1 MFCLFKYSIKDRKQH
16 ETQAQR
22 WLCIGACLSGEYTTL
37 LTILSICV
45 RLGSYWGHTC
55 QRQIVAWSPQMWRD
69 NVQIESRGRWG
80 GYKGVTTLVVVSLS
94 TSTRP
99 FVLKSKTI
107 WALILSLDVQD
118 ETTWGKNNGVDAV
131 HLYAS
136 SMHRCCP
143 ALADIHTASTRYKQ
157 IRPQAETS
165 EQNASHMLTRILM
178 LYSVPPSCH
187 QLLLGNAWG
196 PGNRRKR
203 RREETKQPD

>member
-107 WALILSLDVQD
+107 WALILSLD
-118 ETTWGKNNGVDAV
+118 
-131 HLYAS
+131 
-136 SMHRCCP
+136 
-143 ALADIHTASTRYKQ
+143 
-157 IRPQAETS
+157 
-165 EQNASHMLTRILM
+165 ASHMLTRILM